1 MAFTKSAGPE
11 KIPSH
16 GSAHAG
22 NRMTDGSKSIA
33 VSGSPFVAAVSFM
46 RVQKA
51 GSMLVP
57 PDGMWDLVF
66 IRDAYGTR
74 AVRTGLA
81 TKAVRLVHAGT
92 EEILA
97 ISFKAS
103 AKVVTADPVVSLNN
117 GYVLQGDHRR
127 FAIAGDVFEIP
138 TFDNAD
144 TFVAR
149 LNKRGLLRS
158 DPRIE
163 AILDGEPI
171 ATSARTLQRQF
182 KLATGM
188 THKRFT
194 MIERARLAAD
204 SLRKGEAAQNVVHTF
219 GFYDQAHL
227 INSLREIVGQTPSQ
241 LGLPETPRL

>member
-1 MAFTKSAGPE
+1 
-11 KIPSH
+11 
-16 GSAHAG
+16 
-22 NRMTDGSKSIA
+22 MTVDSKSIA
-33 VSGSPFVAAVSFM
+33 IEGSPFIAAVSFM
-46 RVQKA
+46 RVQRA
-51 GSMLVP
+51 GSMLAP
-57 PDGMWDLVF
+57 PDGTWDLVF
-66 IRDAYGTR
+66 IRDAHGTR
-74 AVRTGLA
+74 AIRTGL
-81 TKAVRLVHAGT
+81 TTRAVRLVHAGT

-103 AKVVTADPVVSLNN
+103 AKIATVDPVASLDK

-127 FAIAGDVFEIP
+127 FAIAGEIIEIP

-144 TFVAR
+144 SFVDR
-149 LNKRGLLRS
+149 LNKRGLLKS
-158 DPRIE
+158 NPCIQ

-171 ATSARTLQRQF
+171 AASARTLQRQF

-194 MIERARLAAD
+194 MIERARLAAE
-204 SLRKGEAAQNVVHTF
+204 SLRKGEAAQNVVHSL

-241 LGLPETPRL
+241 LGLPEAPRL